1 VATEYEAPIG
11 RHLHW
16 VARTVQ
22 KAFNDALVEA
32 GGSQPSWLILLMA
45 KREAFHTQHELAQA
59 VGIEGPTL
67 TYHLDAMEAEGLITR
82 TREPAN
88 RRAIRVSLTAAGETL
103 FDTLYRAAAAF
114 DLRLRRGVSDEEIAT
129 VRAAL
134 TRFAEN
140 VRAE

>member
-1 VATEYEAPIG
+1 MATEFQAPIG

-16 VARTVQ
+16 VARIVQ

-32 GGSQPSWLILLMA
+32 GGSQPTWLILLMA
-45 KREAFHTQHELAQA
+45 KRETFHTQHQLAQA

-88 RRAIRVSLTAAGETL
+88 RRAIRVSLTPTGEAL
-103 FDTLYRAAAAF
+103 FDELYEAAAAF
-114 DLRLRRGVSDEEIAT
+114 DRRLRRGVSDEEIAT
-129 VRAAL
+129 VHAAL

-140 VRAE
+140 VSGE